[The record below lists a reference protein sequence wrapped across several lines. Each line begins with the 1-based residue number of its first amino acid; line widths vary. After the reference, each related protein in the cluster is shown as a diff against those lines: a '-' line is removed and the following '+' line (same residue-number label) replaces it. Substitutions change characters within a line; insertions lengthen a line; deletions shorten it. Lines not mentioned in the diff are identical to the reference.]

1 MAHIAIKLLTSL
13 KSQDQKQRKLN
24 SYKLKPKSKQ
34 KLKFSVIKQ
43 MISKRFSRKFN
54 NGVKNIRMLKTFR
67 MKLFQKITISEISKG
82 MISLVKLEIKAVVG
96 HAILYL
102 SLKLLNLDLK
112 WNMEK
117 RFHKWVH
124 NNWCNVTIWMKVAM
138 EDGLSFTD
146 IWLKTVLWLQKSALH
161 IKQRLKDFHVLNTR
175 IATLLRKLR
184 KVTSLEVLTENLAKK
199 RWWRKFWETVLLTE
213 NLMFQEF
220 SLIIKRVFFQMTM
233 KPKCPVIS
241 NTAEWLLITN
251 KLNNSSEL
259 TLRRNPEAASPIE
272 IWRTTV

>member
-1 MAHIAIKLLTSL
+1 MAAKKANRDIPNKKVIVEWIISMILLYLAGERFLLIPKTLDGKPTHVNSKSTTPNMAHIAIKLLTPL
-13 KSQDQKQRKLN
+13 KLQDQKQRKLN

-112 WNMEK
+112 
-117 RFHKWVH
+117 
-124 NNWCNVTIWMKVAM
+124 
-138 EDGLSFTD
+138 
-146 IWLKTVLWLQKSALH
+146 
-161 IKQRLKDFHVLNTR
+161 
-175 IATLLRKLR
+175 
-184 KVTSLEVLTENLAKK
+184 
-199 RWWRKFWETVLLTE
+199 
-213 NLMFQEF
+213 
-220 SLIIKRVFFQMTM
+220 
-233 KPKCPVIS
+233 
-241 NTAEWLLITN
+241 
-251 KLNNSSEL
+251 
-259 TLRRNPEAASPIE
+259 
-272 IWRTTV
+272 

>member
-1 MAHIAIKLLTSL
+1 
-13 KSQDQKQRKLN
+13 
-24 SYKLKPKSKQ
+24 
-34 KLKFSVIKQ
+34 

-54 NGVKNIRMLKTFR
+54 NGAKNTKMLKIFR
-67 MKLFQKITISEISKG
+67 MKLSQKITTLETLKG

-96 HAILYL
+96 HATLCL

-117 RFHKWVH
+117 KFHKWVL
-124 NNWCNVTIWMKVAM
+124 NNWCNVTIWTKVAM

-146 IWLKTVLWLQKSALH
+146 TWLKTVLWLQRSALH

-175 IATLLRKLR
+175 IAMLLPRLK
-184 KVTSLEVLTENLAKK
+184 KVTSLVVLTENPVKK
-199 RWWRKFWETVLLTE
+199 RWWRKSWETVSLTE

-220 SLIIKRVFFQMTM
+220 SLIIKRVFFQMIT

-251 KLNNSSEL
+251 KLNNSLEL
-259 TLRRNPEAASPIE
+259 TQRRNPEAASLTE

>member
-1 MAHIAIKLLTSL
+1 MLKLMFKQKLKLCKETDNQLRDSMLIIIMLPLTKQIKLFLLLIPKTLDGKPTHVNSKSTTPNMAHIAIKLLTSL

-112 WNMEK
+112 
-117 RFHKWVH
+117 
-124 NNWCNVTIWMKVAM
+124 
-138 EDGLSFTD
+138 
-146 IWLKTVLWLQKSALH
+146 
-161 IKQRLKDFHVLNTR
+161 
-175 IATLLRKLR
+175 
-184 KVTSLEVLTENLAKK
+184 
-199 RWWRKFWETVLLTE
+199 
-213 NLMFQEF
+213 
-220 SLIIKRVFFQMTM
+220 
-233 KPKCPVIS
+233 
-241 NTAEWLLITN
+241 
-251 KLNNSSEL
+251 
-259 TLRRNPEAASPIE
+259 
-272 IWRTTV
+272 